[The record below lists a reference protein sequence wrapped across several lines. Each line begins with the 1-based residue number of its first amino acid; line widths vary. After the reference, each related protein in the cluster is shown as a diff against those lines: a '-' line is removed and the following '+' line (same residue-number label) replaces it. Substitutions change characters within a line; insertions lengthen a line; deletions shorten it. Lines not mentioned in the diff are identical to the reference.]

1 MGAKRKQVSEEVRIE
16 MAVEKARAVLDTVGN
31 APAGKLGTPAIR
43 EQVTSRLL
51 DEGFERAGKGVRVPL
66 VKQGRRL
73 MDEGAHISLTMW
85 KKRLAGTNAKEG
97 DQLAKQLCKEGLAH
111 LVLRGKQLSLVPADE
126 GVAYR
131 EDLLAITR
139 ELKRTYD
146 WLEKAR
152 KHKKGAT
159 VLDQDLKRA
168 LSELQE
174 TVAEARK
181 SWGAKASGSPGPGGA
196 PGSSGPLSMIVRGAI
211 LAARD
216 EESLLAPVPEV
227 SRRLRSQASAEEVK
241 DALLVGHQQG
251 HWELRPEGGLG
262 RLSEADA
269 ELCPRGVGGLP
280 LSFVRLKEN

>member
-1 MGAKRKQVSEEVRIE
+1 MGAKKKQVSEEVRIE
-16 MAVEKARAVLDTVGN
+16 MAVEKARTVMDTVGN
-31 APAGKLGTPAIR
+31 APAGKLGAPAIR
-43 EQVTSRLL
+43 EQVISRLL

-73 MDEGAHISLTMW
+73 MDGGAHIPLTMW
-85 KKRLAGTNAKEG
+85 KKRLAGASAKEG

-111 LVLRGKQLSLVPADE
+111 LVLRDKQLSLVPADE

-152 KHKKGAT
+152 KDKKGAT
-159 VLDQDLKRA
+159 VLDQDLKLA

-181 SWGAKASGSPGPGGA
+181 SWGAKAGSPGPGGA

-227 SRRLRSQASAEEVK
+227 SRRLRSQANAEEVR
-241 DALLVGHQQG
+241 DALLAGHQQG

-262 RLSEADA
+262 RLSEADT